1 MEFGRENKI
10 EAIAELNRA
19 FAEKLDIP
27 EIPHGES
34 REGILKIIQQNNEQ
48 CFSVLAAFNNAWLAY
63 DYVRSDK
70 ELKMK
75 VEEVWKMEV
84 ERHKEAFDETM
95 NTMVD
100 LAEEMKVDLQP
111 LELRLKYL

>member
-1 MEFGRENKI
+1 
-10 EAIAELNRA
+10 
-19 FAEKLDIP
+19 
-27 EIPHGES
+27 
-34 REGILKIIQQNNEQ
+34 
-48 CFSVLAAFNNAWLAY
+48 VLAAFNNAWLAY